1 VLFLWSINSML
12 EPALQVINA
21 WGFVYKTKAWT
32 WVKKTKTGEKWHYGL
47 GFWTRQNT
55 ESCLLATRGNP
66 KRLDRISEDATIQKV
81 ARGVPELLISPVRQH
96 SQKPDEVYGLIERL
110 VPGPY
115 VELFSRKGRLGWD
128 VALSPEAGLLIRAQ
142 SILVASHRLWS

>member
-1 VLFLWSINSML
+1 MVLYRAFLADPPWPWAARSKKGTARGAVSHYDIMSMEEIMALGPQIRAMADDDCVLFLWSINSML
-12 EPALQVINA
+12 EPDLQVINA

-66 KRLDRISEDATIQKV
+66 KRLDRISEDATI
-81 ARGVPELLISPVRQH
+81 
-96 SQKPDEVYGLIERL
+96 
-110 VPGPY
+110 
-115 VELFSRKGRLGWD
+115 
-128 VALSPEAGLLIRAQ
+128 
-142 SILVASHRLWS
+142 